1 MSENLCSYGPMENE
15 AISKTIYS
23 TLLGKDRLAIVG
35 NLQTTLSDIIK
46 DHRDMTI
53 TLANFWESADSSS
66 VLLTSFIEFVVTPH
80 IVNTLIQED
89 LQMTD
94 DEANFHRLQSREI
107 GDVFQYTDGNDNENE
122 VSVNMI
128 I

>member
-1 MSENLCSYGPMENE
+1 
-15 AISKTIYS
+15 
-23 TLLGKDRLAIVG
+23 
-35 NLQTTLSDIIK
+35 
-46 DHRDMTI
+46 MTI
-53 TLANFWESADSSS
+53 TLANFWDSADGSS
-66 VLLTSFIEFVVTPH
+66 VSLTSFIKFVVTPH

-89 LQMTD
+89 FQTTD
-94 DEANFHRLQSREI
+94 DEANFHHLRSREI